1 MSSSQYLRNKLASM
15 PRVLNTL
22 KPQDS
27 SDITTKKRLSN
38 SRFFPINGQDKGTLR
53 EASDMETSNGKP
65 AISTQKQTGQPKDS
79 SDFTAYRGAV
89 GIDQDLAYLRGRLD
103 VDCNER
109 FLDKNRPQTFG
120 SVNYNGN
127 KIVERTAL
135 VITNSGSDFV
145 RQKLQCAQQR
155 TPHTTG
161 QVGPPVFVDDTIRI
175 PTVDPTKCCPSN
187 ANHEIKDL
195 SPYQRTTHGPT
206 KFTAL
211 GYQEG
216 NDPPYKIGSLI
227 PRPKYIEKHHGND
240 LFVNP
245 ERPFVRYQGSAL
257 PVQRIDKPRFGNVK
271 P

>member
-15 PRVLNTL
+15 PKVLNTL
-22 KPQDS
+22 KPLDS
-27 SDITTKKRLSN
+27 SDITTKKRLSS

-53 EASDMETSNGKP
+53 EASDLETSKGKAP
-65 AISTQKQTGQPKDS
+65 ISTQKQTGQPRDS

-89 GIDQDLAYLRGRLD
+89 GIDKDLAYLRGRL
-103 VDCNER
+103 VDCNNR
-109 FLDKNRPQTFG
+109 ILDENEPTTFTRG
-120 SVNYNGN
+120 QRN
-127 KIVERTAL
+127 AL
-135 VITNSGSDFV
+135 TVSNSGSDFV
-145 RQKLQCAQQR
+145 RQKLACAQQR

-175 PTVDPTKCCPSN
+175 PPVDPTKWCPSDPTKWCPSN
-187 ANHEIKDL
+187 ANHSVKANVPFE
-195 SPYQRTTHGPT
+195 RTTHGPT
-206 KFTAL
+206 KFSAL

-240 LFVNP
+240 LLVNP
-245 ERPFVRYQGSAL
+245 KRLFVRYQGSAL
-257 PVQRIDKPRFGNVK
+257 PVQRIDKPRFGDVK